1 VAWGS
6 IGRRI
11 RELLSRPPSDELLA
25 ELEDAMIEAD
35 LGVKIASELV
45 DALKKS
51 MREGGGRT
59 REELV
64 STLKGIVRGF
74 LIFREIDI
82 QPDALNLLL
91 VLGVNGVGKT
101 TTIAKLAHYFRT
113 RRGIERIL
121 LAAGDTFR
129 AAAIEQLKLHADRL
143 GLPVVAQEPG
153 ADPGAVIYDALS
165 TAQARGMQLVI
176 ADTAGR
182 LHNKEALVKEL
193 MKVDKIARSRLAGG
207 SYRRV
212 LVLDATTGQNS
223 LHQAEVFNSAVGV
236 DSIVLA
242 KMDSTAKGGMVI
254 PICRE
259 LGIPFS
265 YVGLGEKP
273 GDLSAFDA
281 DGYLDSL
288 FGV

>member
-11 RELLSRPPSDELLA
+11 RELLGRPPSDELLA

-35 LGVKIASELV
+35 LGVKIASDLV

-143 GLPVVAQEPG
+143 GLPVTAQEPG

-193 MKVDKIARSRLAGG
+193 MKVDKIVRSRLAGG
-207 SYRRV
+207 SYQRV

-223 LHQAEVFNSAVGV
+223 FHQAEVFNSAVGV

-273 GDLSAFDA
+273 GDLSAFDV
-281 DGYLDSL
+281 DGYLDAL